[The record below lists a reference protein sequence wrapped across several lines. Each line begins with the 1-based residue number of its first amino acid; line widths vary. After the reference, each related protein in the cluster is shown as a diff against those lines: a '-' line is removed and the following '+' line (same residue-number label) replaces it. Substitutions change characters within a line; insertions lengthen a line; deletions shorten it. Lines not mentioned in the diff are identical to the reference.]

1 MEIMQKKL
9 HIKKGDQVVVIAG
22 NEKGKSGRVLEVN
35 RDKMRVIVEGLN
47 MLSVHSKASA
57 ANPDGGIV
65 KKEGSIHISNLLHA
79 DPKDG
84 QPCRIGR
91 KVDETGKKVRYSKRS
106 GEVIK

>member
-1 MEIMQKKL
+1 MQKKL

-22 NEKGKSGRVLEVN
+22 NEKGKQGRVLEVN
-35 RDKMRVIVEGLN
+35 RDNMRALVEGLN
-47 MLSVHSKASA
+47 IMSVHTKPNA

-65 KKEGSIHISNLLHA
+65 KKEGSIHISNLLHI

-84 QPCRIGR
+84 KPCRIGR
-91 KVDETGKKVRYSKRS
+91 KQDEKGNTVRYSKRS